1 VAQTEELSGVT
12 LAERIAQA
20 ETAGDKWTALVEH
33 DNGRQEIHTWNQIW
47 RTGRGDQRAGRR
59 VERVALAPPFHNY
72 LLTQVPFQCD
82 DAAGDTVDL
91 IYDCPA
97 A

>member
-33 DNGRQEIHTWNQIW
+33 DNGRREIHTWNQI
-47 RTGRGDQRAGRR
+47 GVR
-59 VERVALAPPFHNY
+59 VEAINALDDESKE
-72 LLTQVPFQCD
+72 LLRPRPSIT
-82 DAAGDTVDL
+82 TS
-91 IYDCPA
+91 
-97 A
+97 